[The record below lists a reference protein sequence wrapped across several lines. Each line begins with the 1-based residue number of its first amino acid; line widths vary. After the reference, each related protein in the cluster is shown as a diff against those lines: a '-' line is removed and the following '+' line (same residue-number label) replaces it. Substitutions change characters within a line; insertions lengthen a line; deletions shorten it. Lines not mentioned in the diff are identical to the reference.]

1 LFTKNFNRFFSVTT
15 QPEIETPT
23 TEASTQAPTP
33 EASTQSLTTENP
45 TQAPT
50 ELPTSSKN
58 IDDSKM
64 YLNKAKEGKREIN
77 YCVKLKSTK

>member
-23 TEASTQAPTP
+23 TEAS
-33 EASTQSLTTENP
+33 